1 MIFTEALQKLAETAD
16 VLRNTRAKLEKY
28 TEAGVAGDELAA
40 INYKVDQ
47 LSRHVAEESANL
59 MDTLAELDNR
69 MDLRKAVIEKLKCS
83 AAILIAWVEIFEEAN
98 ANSYTKDTW
107 QQVVNVATILSN
119 HVHSCDRL
127 MIEHTEKD

>member
-1 MIFTEALQKLAETAD
+1 MLFTEALFKLAKTAD
-16 VLRNTRAKLEKY
+16 ALRDTRDKLEKY
-28 TEAGVAGDELAA
+28 ATDGVVGEELAA

-47 LSRHVAEESANL
+47 LAQHVAEESANL
-59 MDTLAELDNR
+59 MDTLSELDNR
-69 MDLRKAVIEKLKCS
+69 IDLRKAVIEKLKCS

-107 QQVVNVATILSN
+107 QQVVNAANILSN

-127 MIEHTEKD
+127 LVEHTDKD